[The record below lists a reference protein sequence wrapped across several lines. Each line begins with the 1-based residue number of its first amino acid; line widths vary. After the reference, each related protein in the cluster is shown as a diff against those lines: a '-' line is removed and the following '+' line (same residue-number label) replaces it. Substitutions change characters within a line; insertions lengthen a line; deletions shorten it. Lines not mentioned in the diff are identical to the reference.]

1 MLVKCS
7 DCGEMQPWKAKGGP
21 RLALTPCYKC
31 ATPALRKL
39 TTEEERARRAAFVA
53 KMPPRAPVAV
63 AASEQR
69 PPAVEQVALSNP
81 VSPGILEAAREFRAA
96 TREALAHKAAAATVR
111 ALAPQLFA
119 QRLARGNFADMR
131 DEARYAVRDAQM
143 LADALAEGGYLE

>member
-63 AASEQR
+63 AAQVEK
-69 PPAVEQVALSNP
+69 PPARDIALE
-81 VSPGILEAAREFRAA
+81 VLQIAAPTMQAIG
-96 TREALAHKAAAATVR
+96 KAAAESAQARAHAATVR
-111 ALAPQLFA
+111 ALAPVLFA
-119 QRLARGNFADMR
+119 QRMQGQYLDRNEQARAAVD
-131 DEARYAVRDAQM
+131 DARA
-143 LADALAEGGYLE
+143 LADALAEGSYLD